1 MEKRS
6 NLKVIPIPKVNPAL
20 APSDYRPIS
29 VVPVLSRILERLVV
43 RTFVYPFF
51 CVNPMA
57 EMIQD
62 QYAFRPTGSTTA
74 ALVDLLQ
81 KVTDL
86 LRENEYIVLATV
98 DFSRAFD
105 SVKHMPL
112 MEKMNLLELPDCI
125 YNWMVHYFESRG
137 HSTRLGDIISIVAAI
152 CASTI
157 QKGSVVAPFSYVIVA
172 SDLHSKT
179 EASIPP

>member
-1 MEKRS
+1 MS
-6 NLKVIPIPKVNPAL
+6 TP
-20 APSDYRPIS
+20 PSDYRPIS

-43 RTFVYPFF
+43 RTFVYLSFS
-51 CVNPMA
+51 VNPMS
-57 EMIQD
+57 EMILD

-81 KVTDL
+81 KAIDL
-86 LRENEYIVLATV
+86 LQENEYVVLATV

-125 YNWMVHYFESRG
+125 YNWMVRYFESRG

-152 CASTI
+152 CASII
-157 QKGSVVAPFSYVIVA
+157 QGSVVGPPSYVIVA
-172 SDLHSKT
+172 SDLQPKHRKN
-179 EASIPP
+179 